1 MQVSRKVSLGLPGH
15 RSTIRVGYVFSVRRG
30 LCSTIAN
37 HPRSIIYSDNIFKHW
52 KLRSQNDSEEVS
64 SQERLEEQ
72 FKPSL
77 KYSRK
82 EAVLKMLEALQNN
95 NEPTYDHGIE
105 VLYRFAGRHLD
116 PFAPSMYFGR
126 PLDLGQFERFR
137 RIMNTECFRILVN
150 HTDYDFLSTLEVSE
164 NRTVYRVR
172 IGNTFTRSEA
182 VFKFTM
188 VREFGG
194 KFDGIWFCESLICD
208 DDEDGRHI
216 YGVI

>member
-1 MQVSRKVSLGLPGH
+1 MQVSRRVSLGLPGH
-15 RSTIRVGYVFSVRRG
+15 RSTFRVGSDLSVRRG
-30 LCSTIAN
+30 VCITTPD
-37 HPRSIIYSDNIFKHW
+37 HHRSLSNNGNLFKQW
-52 KLRSQNDSEEVS
+52 RLRSHNDSEEVS
-64 SQERLEEQ
+64 SQERLVEQ
-72 FKPSL
+72 FKPAL

-82 EAVLKMLEALQNN
+82 DAVLKMLEALQKN

-116 PFAPSMYFGR
+116 PFAPSKYFGR

-150 HTDYDFLSTLEVSE
+150 HTDYEFLSTLEVSD

-172 IGNTFTRSEA
+172 IGNTFTRSESI
-182 VFKFTM
+182 FKFTM